1 MTRSEKLKAS
11 QRKYRLKIQ
20 VTDEYKQKEAKRQRE
35 RYQLNRNY
43 KYLDNMASSFKLLFG
58 NDYYYSTC

>member
-1 MTRSEKLKAS
+1 MARSEKLKAS

>member
-1 MTRSEKLKAS
+1 MVRSEKLKAS

>member
-1 MTRSEKLKAS
+1 MARSEKLKAS

-58 NDYYYSTC
+58 DDYYYSTY

>member
-1 MTRSEKLKAS
+1 MARSEKLKAS

-58 NDYYYSTC
+58 NEYYNAIY

>member
-1 MTRSEKLKAS
+1 MVRSEKLKAS

-43 KYLDNMASSFKLLFG
+43 KYLDNMASSFKILFG

>member
-1 MTRSEKLKAS
+1 MARSEKLKAS

-35 RYQLNRNY
+35 RYNLNRNY

>member
-1 MTRSEKLKAS
+1 MGRTEATKAS

-35 RYQLNRNY
+35 LYHKKRNY

-58 NDYYYSTC
+58 NEYYNSTY